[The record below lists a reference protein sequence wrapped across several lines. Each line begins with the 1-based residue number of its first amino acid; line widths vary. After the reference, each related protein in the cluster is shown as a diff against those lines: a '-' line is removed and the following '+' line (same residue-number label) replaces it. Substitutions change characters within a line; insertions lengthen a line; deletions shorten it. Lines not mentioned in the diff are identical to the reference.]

1 MLVCTDLTKS
11 RKIFWRLGNERP
23 QQNRAGAHGRRAGEI
38 PPGTRH
44 ACPGTDARS
53 KALRLRPAK
62 WKIEISIESARSFRN
77 TTFANYLKR
86 IERRR
91 EFAERVANVRD
102 NSTGRTL
109 ADAAAEN
116 LAEQVFD
123 LTEELG
129 EGETLDLKKAS
140 TVAFIISKIRQGDV
154 AASALQLKVDEY
166 ERKER
171 ERAEKNARAAAE
183 LEKLRDP
190 NAGLNEEERGAVLDT
205 IDDLLGIKAKP
216 APAKADA
223 TTERPG

>member
-1 MLVCTDLTKS
+1 MSDRNKIAQALTVEELEKFLQALVKLPGNRRTLEGIKS
-11 RKIFWRLGNERP
+11 
-23 QQNRAGAHGRRAGEI
+23 AAA
-38 PPGTRH
+38 
-44 ACPGTDARS
+44 
-53 KALRLRPAK
+53 ALE
-62 WKIEISIESARSFRN
+62 IEISIESARSFKN

-154 AASALQLKVDEY
+154 AASALQLKVDDY

-171 ERAEKNARAAAE
+171 ERNEKAERAAAE